1 MTCPNNVCGT
11 GIVPGPKPGD
21 PDNNLAIYATQSY
34 GGIDVSWTYPSTNP
48 HAVAHVQLYRSTSH
62 LVVTAIQIAVVAG
75 NTYYDKINEVGTY
88 FYWIKVVSVN
98 GTVGEFVGPASATTR
113 LRSQDTVEDLTG
125 QIDRGVLATTLR
137 QDIEDITLNKE
148 ELLDAIKDLVAGND
162 ALSGAMSDLQNG
174 LTQAVSFVNTEI
186 TERQEGQNA
195 LAQQIT
201 VVAAANANNAA
212 LIVNERT
219 ARVSAIDAVT
229 RSVDSLRVATGENAA
244 AILSESNARTTQYSA
259 LATKTDTVQSTLS
272 NQIASVRTEAETV
285 ITQMDGRIQA
295 IGARWTAQVSVNGLI
310 GGFGVYNDGRFVE
323 AGFDVDRFWV
333 GRTNSNKRKP
343 FIIENDQTY
352 IDSAVIRNGSIDNA
366 KIGVAAIKT
375 ANIGVAEIDTLRIA
389 GNAVSIALWG
399 MGTNGAQIG
408 FTVPPGEVWE
418 SISTAAY
425 TGSSEFGNGNNWTP
439 IGGDYHIT
447 GASGLYVPRSYSHNN
462 VTNNE
467 TQDSYPVYVQI
478 PVTRSVVLSHG
489 PGYHAIGAW
498 YTLRAG
504 NFAGDSVV
512 TLNTLVKKR

>member
-21 PDNNLAIYATQSY
+21 PDNNLAISATQSY

-48 HAVAHVQLYRSTSH
+48 HAVAHVLLYRSTSH
-62 LVVTAIQIAVVAG
+62 LVETAIQIAVVAG
-75 NTYYDKINEVGTY
+75 NLFYDKIAEVGTY

-98 GTVGEFVGPASATTR
+98 GTVGNFVGPASATTR
-113 LRSQDTVEDLTG
+113 ARSQDTVEDITG
-125 QIDRGVLATTLR
+125 QIDRGVLATTLK

-162 ALSGAMSDLQNG
+162 ALSGAMDDLQNG

-219 ARVSAIDAVT
+219 ARVSAIDAVA

-295 IGARWTAQVSVNGLI
+295 IGARWTAQLSVNGLV

-333 GRTNSNKRKP
+333 GRTNANKRKP

-352 IDSAVIRNGSIDNA
+352 IDSAVIRNGSIGTLTVA
-366 KIGVAAIKT
+366 KGAVTSMGYGSGGAGTINSGQMVPVASVYLEMPSESSGVVLMGYGALYGALGDCSGGLMLLKNGNLLAYIGVFVPGGTWFTYNISGFDSNPTGNNLYQLVFASPPDGPGSNKPINHRGAAIT
-375 ANIGVAEIDTLRIA
+375 A
-389 GNAVSIALWG
+389 
-399 MGTNGAQIG
+399 
-408 FTVPPGEVWE
+408 
-418 SISTAAY
+418 
-425 TGSSEFGNGNNWTP
+425 TGG
-439 IGGDYHIT
+439 
-447 GASGLYVPRSYSHNN
+447 
-462 VTNNE
+462 
-467 TQDSYPVYVQI
+467 
-478 PVTRSVVLSHG
+478 
-489 PGYHAIGAW
+489 
-498 YTLRAG
+498 
-504 NFAGDSVV
+504 
-512 TLNTLVKKR
+512 KR